1 MWRDAAFLRHQQSR
15 WLRQDAGRWVKADAA
30 RYLRPGSSL
39 DALFGVEQKYN
50 PNQPRVPAGSS
61 DGGQWTNGASGSAQN
76 DAAQSSGNIDLG
88 NLPSFSDLFALFQI
102 APQEFDTT
110 DDVQLAGDPPGIGHN
125 GGPSLDPPEMPDER
139 PRLRGDRVG
148 FLKDAATWLGQV
160 GKASVIGQLFLGA
173 ANNVEWLDDY
183 QHTIQTYND
192 PPKTLDELQA
202 DVANPEKGYQI
213 HHIMEQTA
221 AERWGLSRSEIDD
234 PSNLVRV
241 PTMKHW
247 EITGWYGRSNEDFG
261 GQSPREYLSDK
272 SASERYRIGLYA
284 LRLHGVLKP

>member
-1 MWRDAAFLRHQQSR
+1 
-15 WLRQDAGRWVKADAA
+15 
-30 RYLRPGSSL
+30 
-39 DALFGVEQKYN
+39 
-50 PNQPRVPAGSS
+50 
-61 DGGQWTNGASGSAQN
+61 
-76 DAAQSSGNIDLG
+76 
-88 NLPSFSDLFALFQI
+88 
-102 APQEFDTT
+102 
-110 DDVQLAGDPPGIGHN
+110 
-125 GGPSLDPPEMPDER
+125 
-139 PRLRGDRVG
+139 
-148 FLKDAATWLGQV
+148 
-160 GKASVIGQLFLGA
+160 
-173 ANNVEWLDDY
+173 
-183 QHTIQTYND
+183 
-192 PPKTLDELQA
+192 LQA
-202 DVANPEKGYQI
+202 DVAYPEKGYQI